1 METSITYIQSEKLM
15 VGGKLI
21 TIVAGVIKDKSDL
34 TPRELNDLNA
44 FLSDMRDEDEFTT
57 VVYPI

>member
-44 FLSDMRDEDEFTT
+44 FLSDMSEDEFTT
-57 VVYPI
+57 LVHPI

>member
-1 METSITYIQSEKLM
+1 METSITYIQPEKLM